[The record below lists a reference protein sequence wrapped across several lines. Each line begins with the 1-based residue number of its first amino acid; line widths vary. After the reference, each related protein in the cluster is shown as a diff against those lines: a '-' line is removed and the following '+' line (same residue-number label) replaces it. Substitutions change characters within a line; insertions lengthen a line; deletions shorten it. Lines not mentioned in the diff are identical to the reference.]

1 MSREK
6 KVRLRASLCGM
17 SLEEAGV
24 QAVRRHWASLS
35 LEEKLLIF
43 RFEDPLLIRRLQSIW
58 HDLVVSDLTCLMC
71 GLGDLEGERCMQMF
85 AIEGCVGKDGWL
97 QEGVLFVRAGLAG
110 RSDLFEL
117 LEQELGSAFLQGRP
131 YWQHPR
137 DWPEKLFREA
147 PHSWSEFRCQILKL
161 LELAIAH
168 AEEESAMG
176 RGHLL
181 AERTSVEAMAMTV
194 KGIPSSASSKR
205 RARKKRNLA
214 LHKGSVDRVS
224 VTCPVCD
231 GTGMLLADPCPLCA
245 DEDAD
250 GEEEPEQ
257 SLIPDPAMAK
267 MAAAVA
273 ETSPKIFTSADTPP
287 MSTDLEPTSVAYS
300 TENPSDSQEEA
311 RTQFLKPFLEELK
324 PSLAGAS
331 LDVSSV
337 AAAESEKEARVER
350 ASGAGGHLQKLRRC
364 RAEGGAEKLHHRE
377 QVYGVFAAGFKIVVK
392 NTFLVIEPVPTST
405 PQRRRRSHSFA

>member
-1 MSREK
+1 
-6 KVRLRASLCGM
+6 
-17 SLEEAGV
+17 
-24 QAVRRHWASLS
+24 
-35 LEEKLLIF
+35 
-43 RFEDPLLIRRLQSIW
+43 
-58 HDLVVSDLTCLMC
+58 
-71 GLGDLEGERCMQMF
+71 
-85 AIEGCVGKDGWL
+85 
-97 QEGVLFVRAGLAG
+97 
-110 RSDLFEL
+110 
-117 LEQELGSAFLQGRP
+117 
-131 YWQHPR
+131 
-137 DWPEKLFREA
+137 
-147 PHSWSEFRCQILKL
+147 
-161 LELAIAH
+161 
-168 AEEESAMG
+168 MG

-311 RTQFLKPFLEELK
+311 RTLFLK
-324 PSLAGAS
+324 AGAS